1 MTNKDTSKTNL
12 CCGVVSKADDRMVV
26 EGDIDILVS
35 MIGMTKTLTPYY
47 DCAMA
52 DQLTYI
58 QRMLFKIGSEI
69 AGSETKR
76 ITVED
81 VEKLNARM
89 EYIKEIIEL
98 PDDFI
103 LPGQNPL
110 SAHIDMCRAL
120 CRTVER
126 SIVRLHD
133 NKKINNEHLLRFI
146 NYLSGYL
153 YLLARQTENNSY
165 DML

>member
-1 MTNKDTSKTNL
+1 MKDTSKTNL
-12 CCGVVSKADDRMVV
+12 CCGVVSKADDRMIV

-35 MIGMTKTLTPYY
+35 MIGITKSLTPYY
-47 DCAMA
+47 DCAMNE
-52 DQLTYI
+52 QLTYV
-58 QRMLFKIGSEI
+58 QRMLFTIGSEI

-76 ITVED
+76 ISVED
-81 VEKLNARM
+81 VDKLNTKM
-89 EYIKEIIEL
+89 EFIKENIEL

-103 LPGQNPL
+103 LPGINPL

-126 SIVRLHD
+126 SIVRLYD
-133 NKKINNEHLLRFI
+133 NKKIDNEYLLKFI

-153 YLLARQTENNSY
+153 YLLARQTEHNNY